1 MTTEEYGS
9 AYKKGYIRT
18 VRFLVKRG
26 LSWDCA
32 QETAQAAW
40 VKGWEKVSQLRNSK
54 MVMTWTNTIAL
65 NLYRSSLRR
74 EPFLQEL
81 PDLPAPC
88 ETNLAAID
96 VQRLLKTCKDGDRL
110 VLQRH
115 YLEGYKARE
124 IACALGW
131 SETAVRLRLL
141 RARRAV
147 AKRLVDISRSTARL
161 TLLKS
166 AKAHFSGVGLEMQ
179 LARGRHD
186 GPNAATP

>member
-40 VKGWEKVSQLRNSK
+40 AKGWGEVSELADCQIG
-54 MVMTWTNTIAL
+54 MAWTNTIAL

-81 PDLPAPC
+81 PDLAAPC

-96 VQRLLKTCKDGDRL
+96 VQRLLKSCK
-110 VLQRH
+110 
-115 YLEGYKARE
+115 
-124 IACALGW
+124 
-131 SETAVRLRLL
+131 
-141 RARRAV
+141 
-147 AKRLVDISRSTARL
+147 
-161 TLLKS
+161 
-166 AKAHFSGVGLEMQ
+166 
-179 LARGRHD
+179 
-186 GPNAATP
+186 